1 MEWNESINNLDVEM
15 DGCMPEKEKLFLSG
29 GYYIKPFKYH
39 KILEEILIE
48 LFTTSRACDEAG
60 SEGGS
65 TLLFILYFIST
76 FELVNATARRCKE
89 RFKISPMIHYEQD
102 NSALLKE

>member
-48 LFTTSRACDEAG
+48 LFTTSRACDEDR
-60 SEGGS
+60 GGQHFIIHS
-65 TLLFILYFIST
+65 IFHIIYFRTCQCDGTKMQREVQNKSDDTL
-76 FELVNATARRCKE
+76 
-89 RFKISPMIHYEQD
+89 
-102 NSALLKE
+102 